1 VKLVIELDCK
11 GVKQNLRF
19 LEITLNDGEPVT
31 IPNEDVGK
39 YSMTEAAPWTS
50 TSVLS
55 ESLKKA
61 KK

>member
-1 VKLVIELDCK
+1 LESESR

-19 LEITLNDGEPVT
+19 LEITLNDGEPVV

-39 YSMTEAAPWTS
+39 YSTMDTVS
-50 TSVLS
+50 DKSSGVLS